1 MLLPLSVPTAF
12 LAGILDDAVKS
23 RRLRANP
30 ARGVENLPRKTSKRR
45 VYLSADDIGR
55 LAAESK
61 HRVLV
66 LVLALCGLRWG
77 EAVALR
83 VRDVQFLKRRITVR
97 DNAVQLASDFEEGLT
112 KSRKDRSVPVPQFVL
127 DELSAQCRGKNMDD
141 LVFGDGEHY
150 LPRPKSDGGWFAAAG
165 PRFRTSRRMICD
177 TRVRRWPSR
186 LVSTCWPWRGSG
198 KRALT
203 CAEVGGGGG
212 I

>member
-1 MLLPLSVPTAF
+1 VLLPLSVPTAF

-112 KSRKDRSVPVPQFVL
+112 KSRKDARFPSLSSSWTSYRRNVGVRIWTTSFSATVSITCRVPSPMAV
-127 DELSAQCRGKNMDD
+127 
-141 LVFGDGEHY
+141 
-150 LPRPKSDGGWFAAAG
+150 
-165 PRFRTSRRMICD
+165 
-177 TRVRRWPSR
+177 
-186 LVSTCWPWRGSG
+186 GSPPP
-198 KRALT
+198 
-203 CAEVGGGGG
+203 
-212 I
+212 